1 MMWLKDGAV
10 KTVSTTVEETAVG
23 NRCCQSRSIT
33 SCAAVAAVAPSIRPP
48 LFYWAFASSTHS
60 VAMRETKARPCNNPQ
75 SPPTNKSAGV
85 YPANL
90 IEVLPS
96 VKSRT
101 KKRNRR
107 SYRSSSSSFFFL
119 SFFLSNEPASI
130 GDAHNL
136 IEKIGHFQRIPFK
149 TQSGQSNSKLVPS
162 TRPILSLDVSL
173 ALFLRHPEE
182 VWNERD
188 QLKTVQWRVR
198 TPEKRIG
205 PNWNRLDPLGQ
216 TTRRK
221 MLVGWCDIPTVNSV
235 VIHIKL
241 IWNDRWLSDSR
252 NASDQYKLVVKMY
265 YRSVNNWITDHQT
278 SYTIPFWL
286 FLIHHYLVLK

>member
-1 MMWLKDGAV
+1 MGQLRQCRRRWKRLPLEIGAANQGPSHRAPRWRRLRRRSARLSFIEPSPLQRIQLRWGRRKLGRVITLRVPPPISPLGCILLIWSRFFPPLRAALKN
-10 KTVSTTVEETAVG
+10 ETA
-23 NRCCQSRSIT
+23 
-33 SCAAVAAVAPSIRPP
+33 AP
-48 LFYWAFASSTHS
+48 T
-60 VAMRETKARPCNNPQ
+60 AR
-75 SPPTNKSAGV
+75 
-85 YPANL
+85 
-90 IEVLPS
+90 
-96 VKSRT
+96 
-101 KKRNRR
+101 RR
-107 SYRSSSSSFFFL
+107 RLFFFL

-252 NASDQYKLVVKMY
+252 KASDQYKLVVKMY

-286 FLIHHYLVLK
+286 LIHHYLVLK